1 MKLIPTLAMLLAIAP
16 VALAQNAAPA
26 DQVPLAPL
34 PVPAVADEAAPS
46 AFVAAARNAIAA
58 GRADEAMEAI
68 ERAES
73 RVLIRSVRPSRAA
86 VPSDQAL
93 VRMLAEARLAL
104 GQGDRAGAL
113 AKLAE
118 VLASPA
124 LDAGVE

>member
-1 MKLIPTLAMLLAIAP
+1 MKAMAIAMLLAQGAP
-16 VALAQNAAPA
+16 AA

-34 PVPAVADEAAPS
+34 PVPAVAEEAAPS
-46 AFVAAARNAIAA
+46 AFVTAARTAIAV
-58 GRADEAMEAI
+58 GRLGEAMEAI

-73 RVLIRSVRPSRAA
+73 RVLIRSVRPSRAG

-93 VRMLAEARLAL
+93 VRLLAEARGAL

-113 AKLAE
+113 EKLAE

-124 LDAGVE
+124 LDAGTE

>member
-1 MKLIPTLAMLLAIAP
+1 MKAMAIAMLL
-16 VALAQNAAPA
+16 LAQSAPPA

-34 PVPAVADEAAPS
+34 PVPAVAEEAAPS
-46 AFVAAARNAIAA
+46 AFVTAARTAIAV
-58 GRADEAMEAI
+58 GRLGEAMEAI

-86 VPSDQAL
+86 VPSDQAV
-93 VRMLAEARLAL
+93 VRMLADARLAL

-113 AKLAE
+113 AMLAE

-124 LDAGVE
+124 LDAGTE

>member
-1 MKLIPTLAMLLAIAP
+1 MKAMAIAMLLLAP
-16 VALAQNAAPA
+16 SAPAA

-34 PVPAVADEAAPS
+34 PVPAVAEEAAPS
-46 AFVAAARNAIAA
+46 AFVTAARTAIAV
-58 GRADEAMEAI
+58 GRLGEAMEAI

-73 RVLIRSVRPSRAA
+73 RVLIRSVRPSRAG

-93 VRMLAEARLAL
+93 VRLLAEARGAL

-113 AKLAE
+113 AMLAE

-124 LDAGVE
+124 LDAGTE

>member
-1 MKLIPTLAMLLAIAP
+1 MKAMAIAMLLLAP
-16 VALAQNAAPA
+16 SASAA

-34 PVPAVADEAAPS
+34 PVPAVAEEAAPS
-46 AFVAAARNAIAA
+46 AFVTAARTAIAA
-58 GRADEAMEAI
+58 GRLGEAMEAI

-73 RVLIRSVRPSRAA
+73 RVLIRSVRPSRAG

-93 VRMLAEARLAL
+93 VRLLAEARGAL

-113 AKLAE
+113 AMLAE

-124 LDAGVE
+124 LDAGTE

>member
-1 MKLIPTLAMLLAIAP
+1 MKAMAIAMLLLAP
-16 VALAQNAAPA
+16 SAPAA

-34 PVPAVADEAAPS
+34 PVPAVAEEAAPS
-46 AFVAAARNAIAA
+46 AFVTAARTAIAA
-58 GRADEAMEAI
+58 GRLGEAMEAI

-73 RVLIRSVRPSRAA
+73 RVLIRSVRPSRAG

-93 VRMLAEARLAL
+93 VRLLAEARGAL

-113 AKLAE
+113 AMLAE

-124 LDAGVE
+124 LDAGTE